1 MGRERRT
8 YSLDQSPF
16 YRLPTRR
23 KLGRVLGLTPAEMKA
38 LTKSQSLYREF
49 SAPKKNGGT
58 RLVENPLR
66 ELKKVQK
73 RVARLLGRIRPKDY
87 LFCPVKGRSYVS
99 NAERHRGNRT
109 VRCLDIRKYFPSTPA
124 WRVYR
129 FFRGVMQCA
138 PDVAEILTQ
147 LASYKGHLPTGSPL
161 SPIMAYFAYYDVWER
176 IAAIAA
182 CHGWTLTVYIDD
194 VTISGE
200 HVHAKHLW
208 DVKVAIHACGLR
220 YHKEKCYIDKPA
232 EITGVIVRARG
243 LSAPNRQLL
252 KMRRVRQ
259 DVSQLPRESTRR
271 QRSHWHAARS
281 PRANRADTKRQQIA
295 HACRASF

>member
-1 MGRERRT
+1 MGHDRRT
-8 YSLDQSPF
+8 YSLDQSSF

-23 KLGRVLGLTPAEMKA
+23 KLARVLGVTPAELKA
-38 LTKSQSLYREF
+38 LARSEGWYREF
-49 SAPKKNGGT
+49 FTPKKNGGT
-58 RLVENPLR
+58 RLVEEPPR

-73 RVARLLGRIRPKDY
+73 RIARLLGRIRPKDY

-99 NAERHRGNRT
+99 NARRHRGNRI
-109 VRCLDIRKYFPSTPA
+109 VRCLDVRKYFPSTLA

-129 FFRGVMQCA
+129 FFRVTMQCA

-147 LASYKGHLPTGSPL
+147 LATFKGHLPTGSPL
-161 SPIMAYFAYYDVWER
+161 SPIMAYYAYCDVWER

-182 CHGWTLTVYIDD
+182 YYGWTLTVYIDD

-200 HVHAKHLW
+200 QVRAKHLW
-208 DVKVAIHACGLR
+208 EVKAAIHACGLR

-232 EITGVIVRARG
+232 EITGVIVAAQG

-252 KMRRVRQ
+252 KARRVRR
-259 DVSQLPRESTRR
+259 DISQLSRNEREDKILVGTLQGLRG
-271 QRSHWHAARS
+271 
-281 PRANRADTKRQQIA
+281 QIEQIR
-295 HACRASF
+295 RASR